1 MADRSSRRYKRGW
14 SCEAQSSL
22 SQEEHTQKAADMKR
36 EREDRRQKDPRRI
49 VFFGDGR
56 FKCTMRGN
64 PSIPKKKLLKRL
76 AVRTVTVLLDEHKTS
91 QQCPCGGGK
100 LKDFANHDVSKRVR
114 VHKTDGGVCNVLGQ
128 VNDRDELA
136 VVNMILA
143 VRSALTHTAWPKHLC
158 RTCV

>member
-1 MADRSSRRYKRGW
+1 
-14 SCEAQSSL
+14 
-22 SQEEHTQKAADMKR
+22 
-36 EREDRRQKDPRRI
+36 
-49 VFFGDGR
+49 
-56 FKCTMRGN
+56 MRGN

-114 VHKTDGGVCNVLGQ
+114 VHKTDGGVCNVLGH

-143 VRSALTHTAWPKHLC
+143 VRSALTHAAWPNHLC